1 MILGSCNKE
10 TEVTYTQINGTS
22 DSLEVEVGIDELL
35 DAVQIPLTSSTG
47 QVEVGYAWVDPS
59 GGPIGTEHEIVVE
72 VYDAYQDLVDRTS
85 VRVSS
90 PDRGDDEFDLDRDSA
105 DEGFYKI
112 VLQTNGSDGELRTDT
127 LTFRLWDSDQDTD
140 AVGTED
146 SG

>member
-1 MILGSCNKE
+1 M
-10 TEVTYTQINGTS
+10 
-22 DSLEVEVGIDELL
+22 
-35 DAVQIPLTSSTG
+35 
-47 QVEVGYAWVDPS
+47 GYAWVDPS